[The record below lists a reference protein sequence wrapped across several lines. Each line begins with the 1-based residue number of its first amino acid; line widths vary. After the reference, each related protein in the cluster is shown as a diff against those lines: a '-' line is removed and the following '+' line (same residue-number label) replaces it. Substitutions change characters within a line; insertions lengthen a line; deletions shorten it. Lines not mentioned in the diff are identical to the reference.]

1 MNLSNTQKHVYEK
14 YLNGENVFMTGP
26 GGSGKSALIK
36 LIYED
41 ATKKHKNIQV
51 CALTGCAASL
61 LDCGARTIHSWS
73 GVGLG
78 NKEYTSII
86 RDICRKKCRKNWIN
100 VDILVIDE
108 ISMLSIEL
116 LELLNHVAQ
125 HFKKNNKPFGG
136 IQLIASGDFYQ
147 LPPVNSDNFCFESDL
162 WNVLF
167 KNQIELKTIFRQ
179 SDPILKKILNQI
191 RKGKISKTSYEIL
204 LSRTDVSHEDLEI
217 QPIILH
223 SNKYKVESLNS
234 SALKKIKEDS
244 HTFSATT
251 NMSDGVKISDKE
263 LQYELNNMLKNSGF
277 YEKLELKKGAK
288 VLSTVNY
295 ADTFETTK
303 PIYNGCEGIVTD
315 FNEEGFPIVKFING
329 AVKIIKNHTWTS
341 DNITEL
347 SVNQIPLILAWA
359 ITIHKSQ
366 GLSLDNAL
374 IYVGD
379 DVFEAGQMYVAIS
392 RVRSING
399 LYLKEFNHKKIK
411 ANEKVGKYYESLHQ
425 INMDNM
431 IESVDVNESSEEK
444 KVMRPSD
451 KITDFFK

>member
-36 LIYED
+36 LMYED
-41 ATKKHKNIQV
+41 AMKKNKKIQV

-100 VDILVIDE
+100 VEILVIDE

-179 SDPILKKILNQI
+179 SDPVLKKILNQI

-217 QPIILH
+217 
-223 SNKYKVESLNS
+223 
-234 SALKKIKEDS
+234 
-244 HTFSATT
+244 
-251 NMSDGVKISDKE
+251 
-263 LQYELNNMLKNSGF
+263 
-277 YEKLELKKGAK
+277 
-288 VLSTVNY
+288 
-295 ADTFETTK
+295 
-303 PIYNGCEGIVTD
+303 
-315 FNEEGFPIVKFING
+315 
-329 AVKIIKNHTWTS
+329 
-341 DNITEL
+341 
-347 SVNQIPLILAWA
+347 
-359 ITIHKSQ
+359 
-366 GLSLDNAL
+366 
-374 IYVGD
+374 
-379 DVFEAGQMYVAIS
+379 
-392 RVRSING
+392 
-399 LYLKEFNHKKIK
+399 
-411 ANEKVGKYYESLHQ
+411 
-425 INMDNM
+425 
-431 IESVDVNESSEEK
+431 
-444 KVMRPSD
+444 
-451 KITDFFK
+451 